1 MERTTNIAAMKVS
14 DYPKIYA
21 KAWEYLLSFAEIDT
35 SIINKHLDEY
45 KEDNPES
52 MEDVLYVILESVKNR
67 QGMPKA
73 IGRIENIEP
82 CLCDYS
88 ATRITEEYN
97 SNWKKLFR
105 TVKSKCKPPGR
116 MLIDNPHNYWVI
128 FCKAIISASKFVS
141 RFSDIEEF
149 NTFVKAFYLNEYTRV
164 ALPLLLE
171 KEIFGMRFALACD
184 FLKENGYPKF
194 VKPDV
199 HIKAIFNGLGISNSE
214 SDYEIFKDVIRFS
227 ETIGELP
234 YKVDKLFWLIGSG
247 DFYLVYDKRISTNRD
262 EFIERTRKQLLS

>member
-1 MERTTNIAAMKVS
+1 MTVS
-14 DYPKIYA
+14 KYPEIYA
-21 KAWEYLLSFAEIDT
+21 KAWEYLLSFKEVNR

-52 MEDVLYVILESVKNR
+52 LEDVLYAILESVKNR

-82 CLCDYS
+82 YLCGFNP
-88 ATRITEEYN
+88 TRIIEEYN
-97 SNWKKLFR
+97 NDWKRLFL
-105 TVKSKCKPPGR
+105 TIQSKCKPPGR
-116 MLIDNPHNYWVI
+116 MLIDNPQNYWVQM
-128 FCKAIISASKFVS
+128 CKAIISASNFVA
-141 RFSDIEEF
+141 RFSDMREF
-149 NTFVKAFYLNEYTRV
+149 NTFVERFYLNEYTRV

-171 KEIFGMRFALACD
+171 KEIFGMGFALACD

-214 SDYEIFKDVIRFS
+214 SDYEVFKDVIRFS

-247 DFYLVYDKRISTNRD
+247 DFYLVYDKRIPTNPD